1 MLNMNDLLHIVD
13 LAVCGPHA
21 LDVRFS
27 NGVRKQVDLS
37 PYLVGEVFE
46 PLRNPAYFSRA
57 TLDPLCKTV
66 VWPNGADLAPEALME
81 LPAIDSTER
90 RGGRRVT

>member
-1 MLNMNDLLHIVD
+1 MEDILHISE

-37 PYLVGEVFE
+37 QYLVGEVFE
-46 PLRNPAYFSRA
+46 PLRDPAYFSKA

-66 VWPNGADLAPEALME
+66 VWPNGADLAPEALMD
-81 LPAIDSTER
+81 LPAIDPAK
-90 RGGRRVT
+90 RGGARRVN

>member
-1 MLNMNDLLHIVD
+1 MNDILHIAD

-37 PYLVGEVFE
+37 PYLVGEVFQ
-46 PLRNPAYFSRA
+46 PLRDPAFFSRA
-57 TLDPLCKTV
+57 KLDPLCKTV
-66 VWPNGADLAPEALME
+66 VWPNGADLAPEALMD
-81 LPAIDSTER
+81 LPAIDSAAR
-90 RGGRRVT
+90 RSGQRVT